1 MPEVVNME
9 SPPTQE
15 EWQVILSALK
25 MSNPNSPLEQT
36 ITDSA
41 LNLVNSYM
49 DDNIMVET
57 AFNDGTITI
66 RGFGIPENILNEM
79 E

>member
-1 MPEVVNME
+1 
-9 SPPTQE
+9 
-15 EWQVILSALK
+15 
-25 MSNPNSPLEQT
+25 MSNPDTPLEQT

-41 LNLVNSYM
+41 LDLVKSYM
-49 DDNIMVET
+49 GDNIMVET

-66 RGFGIPENILNEM
+66 RGFGIPEHILNEM